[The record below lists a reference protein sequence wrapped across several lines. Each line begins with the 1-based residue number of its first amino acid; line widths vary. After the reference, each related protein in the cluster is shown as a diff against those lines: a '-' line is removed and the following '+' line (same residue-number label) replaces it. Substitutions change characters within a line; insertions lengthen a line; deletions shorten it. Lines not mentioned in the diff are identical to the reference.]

1 MIDRKTAPPTR
12 IFITAHPKS
21 PVNPLV
27 PGVCQ
32 NVKHTSTNLQQR
44 AAGLSKYLWLLETR
58 LEMLKARSTSR
69 KQILSY
75 SSNVRGR

>member
-44 AAGLSKYLWLLETR
+44 AAGLSKYL
-58 LEMLKARSTSR
+58 
-69 KQILSY
+69 
-75 SSNVRGR
+75 